1 MRKICVLLLMMGSM
15 GCGYNSSGSGTM
27 AGTAPTVTLL
37 MPSSM
42 AAGGAAFTL
51 TVSGTNF
58 ASGSTVYWNGGTRTT
73 KFVSGTQVTA
83 SITAA
88 DIATAQSVGV
98 YVRNPGGTGIYM
110 NQPGQSSNTVQFT
123 VSP

>member
-1 MRKICVLLLMMGSM
+1 MMGSM

-51 TVSGTNF
+51 TVSGT
-58 ASGSTVYWNGGTRTT
+58 
-73 KFVSGTQVTA
+73 KVTA